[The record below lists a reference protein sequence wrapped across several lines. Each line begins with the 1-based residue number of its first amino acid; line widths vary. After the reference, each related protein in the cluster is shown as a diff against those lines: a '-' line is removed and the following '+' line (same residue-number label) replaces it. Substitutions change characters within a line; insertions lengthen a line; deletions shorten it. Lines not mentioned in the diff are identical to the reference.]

1 MDEIQLITQNHE
13 IMTEQ
18 TGKPSANQAAFYHGI
33 GTEMIPEGIFERFP
47 ELIPAVGDN
56 YWRADGKHKKL
67 LLVGESNY
75 FPAKLEAKSVFRD
88 PEKWYKGAET
98 DKLIPESMKTA
109 VNNWKDYKT
118 FNRVYKVMD
127 EELDKNGIEYLPK
140 YGESTF
146 YNYFLRPALNT
157 GACKR
162 FTPEDIDK
170 EVAGLALAGIIN
182 RLEPDLVIFLSKK
195 AFNEF
200 EHYYKV
206 YYPTEYKKE
215 CIDSCRVS
223 IDCVVHPASIWW
235 NRKGGEMGKTRFRN
249 LLVEHWL

>member
-1 MDEIQLITQNHE
+1 
-13 IMTEQ
+13 MTEQ
-18 TGKPSANQAAFYHGI
+18 NGKPSANHPEYYHGI
-33 GTEMIPEGIFERFP
+33 GTEMIPDGIFERFP

-56 YWRADGKHKKL
+56 YWRSDGKHKKL
-67 LLVGESNY
+67 LLLGESNY
-75 FPAKLEAKSVFRD
+75 FPAKLEAESVFRD

-140 YGESTF
+140 YGESAF

-157 GACKR
+157 GANKR

-170 EVAGLALAGIIN
+170 EVAGLALAGN
-182 RLEPDLVIFLSKK
+182 QPDFDL
-195 AFNEF
+195 N
-200 EHYYKV
+200 
-206 YYPTEYKKE
+206 
-215 CIDSCRVS
+215 
-223 IDCVVHPASIWW
+223 
-235 NRKGGEMGKTRFRN
+235 
-249 LLVEHWL
+249 